1 MSAIKHGAV
10 VHSRFADI
18 VEKNENRY
26 TGERIERSG
35 GGV

>member
-1 MSAIKHGAV
+1 MSAIKHGAI

-18 VEKNENRY
+18 VEKNQIRY
-26 TGERIERSG
+26 SGERIERSG